1 MLRRTL
7 PNFGKLAMGA
17 SRSRGA
23 IPQLLHPRP
32 MEVKSKFD
40 RKQRAAGYSA
50 GPPAGFF
57 ILGDKDMSIE
67 QFAEKYRWRMNDRK
81 HERSFG
87 LTTSEDTIHGRY
99 GEIVADE
106 SFGPILAVKFIA
118 VPRNAIMNGALLGR
132 YRKVLA
138 GGLRLKD
145 KYGDSESTFHFDPAK
160 EREFAL
166 AIQLEPSTVGRS
178 T

>member
-1 MLRRTL
+1 
-7 PNFGKLAMGA
+7 
-17 SRSRGA
+17 
-23 IPQLLHPRP
+23 
-32 MEVKSKFD
+32 
-40 RKQRAAGYSA
+40 
-50 GPPAGFF
+50 
-57 ILGDKDMSIE
+57 MSIE